1 VTDSFNRLI
10 DEVFPVSSS
19 MIDKGIR
26 EGIMKEYSADRGP
39 ERFPEILS
47 EDINQNGLPG
57 YLPDLARIELA
68 FYQVRQSIDNIP
80 PSVEKLEVNP
90 SLKLMDVKWKNLP
103 LILTSKDPEKT
114 IIPERGEEYIMIWH
128 DTARDRT
135 NICSASDSDLLV
147 LKIVVEGL
155 EPEEVAKAGG
165 LTVGVIDQAIDRAV
179 NRGVLLKPPSRI
191 RRDAEIFHAI
201 KNTGED
207 FLATDV
213 FTLQWHIT
221 QSCDLHCKHCYDR
234 SDRSPMSLEKAIEIL
249 DDMRSFCRSR
259 NVSGHISFTG
269 GNPLLYPKFNELY
282 RAAAERGFSIAIL
295 GNAAPRERVA
305 ELIRI
310 QMPSHYQVSL
320 EGLEE
325 HNDSIRGKGYYR
337 KVMEFLPVLREL
349 GVYSMVMLTLT
360 RDNMEQIIPLA
371 EELRD
376 ICDSFTFNRLSLVG
390 EGANLYLPDR
400 DEYRSFLEKYI
411 EAARENPV
419 MRLKDNLI
427 NIIRHEQGQKPFG
440 GCAGFGCGAA
450 FNFITVLPDGEVHAC
465 RKFPSYIGNI
475 FEKSIE
481 EIYEDES
488 ARKYRSGSKE
498 CRDCKIRPV
507 CGGCLA
513 VAYSFG
519 LDVYEEKDPF
529 CFMSADR
536 K

>member
-1 VTDSFNRLI
+1 MTDSFNKLI

-26 EGIMKEYSADRGP
+26 EEIMKKYPTDQDP
-39 ERFPEILS
+39 ERFPDILYNS
-47 EDINQNGLPG
+47 LNQNGLPG
-57 YLPDLARIELA
+57 YLPDLARIEFAL
-68 FYQVRQSIDNIP
+68 YQVKQSIDNIP
-80 PSVEKLEVNP
+80 SSVEKTEVNP
-90 SLKLMDVKWKNLP
+90 SLRLMDVKWKNLP
-103 LILTSKDPEKT
+103 LILNSQGPERT
-114 IIPERGEEYIMIWH
+114 INPERGEEYVMLWH
-128 DTARDRT
+128 DVSRDIT
-135 NICSASDSDLLV
+135 SIFSASDSDLLV

-155 EPEEVAKAGG
+155 EPEEVAKAGV
-165 LTVGVIDQAIDRAV
+165 LTVGAIDQAIDRAV

-191 RRDAEIFHAI
+191 RRDAEIFHEI
-201 KNTGED
+201 KNTGDD

-213 FTLQWHIT
+213 FTLQWHVT

-234 SDRSPMSLEKAIEIL
+234 SDRSRMPLAKAIEIL

-259 NVSGHISFTG
+259 NVSGHISFSG

-282 RAAAERGFSIAIL
+282 RAAADRGFSIAIL
-295 GNAAPRERVA
+295 GNAAPRERVE

-320 EGLEE
+320 EGLVE
-325 HNDSIRGKGYYR
+325 HNDSIRGEGYYR

-400 DEYRSFLEKYI
+400 DEYREFLENYI
-411 EAARENPV
+411 EAARGNPV

-427 NIIRHEQGQKPFG
+427 NIIRHEKGQKPFG

-475 FEKSIE
+475 FEKDIE
-481 EIYEDES
+481 EIYEDQP
-488 ARKYRSGSKE
+488 ARKYRYGAKE
-498 CRDCKIRPV
+498 CSGCMIRPV

-529 CFMSADR
+529 CFIGS
-536 K
+536 KNQ